1 MKKLLAMLIAAAL
14 AMTCF
19 AFAETASDPYMT
31 NARSYLRTMYK
42 SSPETTM
49 TDYDVVG
56 SVNIGGTAYPV
67 TWTADSE
74 TVKIIVKEDGMVT
87 IDVDE
92 KNPEEVLYVLTGTI
106 TSPVTGETV
115 SVSFNHKV
123 PAAMILEA

>member
-1 MKKLLAMLIAAAL
+1 MKKLLAMLIVAAL

-56 SVNIGGTAYPV
+56 GVRIADVIYPIV
-67 TWTADSE
+67 WTADSE
-74 TVKIIVKEDGMVT
+74 TVKIIDSSCAFSGFSQTPGSAIVR
-87 IDVDE
+87 
-92 KNPEEVLYVLTGTI
+92 
-106 TSPVTGETV
+106 S
-115 SVSFNHKV
+115 SSS
-123 PAAMILEA
+123 ILF